1 MLEVRVFT
9 GGQQVEQI
17 APEAISAHV
26 GRSGELVWVDVVGPT
41 EDDLA
46 CITRE
51 FDLHPLAVDDVRF
64 RNQRPKV
71 DLYPSHAFVVGYAH
85 DEDPLDLPEVEL
97 FVGPNW
103 LVSVR
108 SPNEAGRVFDVRP
121 AVERFQRTCGD
132 GVGVGFFLY
141 TLLDDMVDGYFDTV
155 EGAEDRLAS
164 IESSLFRAYSNDR
177 EAQAGERVIA
187 ALDRDLQGELLH
199 IRRTL
204 IALRRKV
211 VPMREV
217 VIVILRR
224 EIPWIEDRAILYFQD
239 VLDHLL
245 RVVDEIDTQRE
256 LLGNIVDAHL
266 ALVANRTNDVM
277 KKTSGWGAI
286 LIVATLIAGIYGMN
300 FRNMPELEWRYGY
313 FGALGT
319 MLATTVGLY
328 LYFKRKGW
336 I

>member
-1 MLEVRVFT
+1 MLDVTVF
-9 GGQQVEQI
+9 GAGHRMESI
-17 APEAISAHV
+17 PPGAISDHV
-26 GRSGELVWVDVVGPT
+26 GKPDEVVWVDIVDVT
-41 EDDLA
+41 EDELA
-46 CITRE
+46 LITAE
-51 FDLHPLAVDDVRF
+51 FDLHPLAVDDVRH
-64 RNQRPKV
+64 RNQRPKI
-71 DLYPSHAFVVGYAH
+71 DLYPSHIFIVGYAH
-85 DEDPLDLPEVEL
+85 DDDALDLPEVEV
-97 FVGPNW
+97 FVGPTW

-108 SPNEAGRVFDVRP
+108 SRNHHGRAFDTGPVRRRFLRGAGVEA
-121 AVERFQRTCGD
+121 T
-132 GVGVGFFLY
+132 VGFLLY
-141 TLLDDMVDGYFDTV
+141 ALLDDMVDGYFDTV
-155 EGAEDRLAS
+155 EAAEDRLTT
-164 IESSLFRAYSNDR
+164 IESNLFRAYSNGGDTTD
-177 EAQAGERVIA
+177 EQSTL
-187 ALDRDLQGELLH
+187 ALDRALQGELLH

-204 IALRRKV
+204 VALRRRV

-217 VIVILRR
+217 VLVILHR
-224 EIPWIEDRAILYFQD
+224 EIPWVEDKAILYFQD

-300 FRNMPELEWRYGY
+300 FQYMPELQWRYGY
-313 FGALGT
+313 FAALGT
-319 MLATTVGLY
+319 MLVVTASLY